1 MKKAFLLFLSLTFA
15 YTLYAQLKVTSDGKV
30 YIQHQTADTDAD
42 VYIGESTYMDP
53 VYDKKGLYV
62 HKYVQTSGN
71 SNCGIYSEAVKNG
84 NGDCMGIFG
93 IGSNLNNNT
102 STNYGVV
109 GTVQINA
116 RGAGICGTSEGGAA
130 PANYITGNYAGY
142 FFGETYLDGCTT
154 AAYGI
159 YDLSDMRL
167 KGNVVSLSDNE
178 RRGSVL
184 SNLMSLDV
192 VEYDLHHPREEQLT
206 KEMKNKKDD
215 RRHFGVF
222 AQELQKIYPN
232 LVREGQDGYLTVNY
246 VEIVP
251 LLLRSIQ
258 ELKQELDKVKGTG
271 NSVQKARRNDISH
284 DDEQT
289 SGMDAIG
296 ITTGN
301 RLFQNTPNPFT
312 ERTEICFTLAEN
324 AQNAYICI
332 FDMTGKM
339 LKQIPVDSS
348 MQSVTVNGY
357 ELSAG
362 IYLYSL
368 VVNGQ
373 EIDTK
378 RMILSD

>member
-1 MKKAFLLFLSLTFA
+1 MKKTFLLFLSMTFA
-15 YTLYAQLKVTSDGKV
+15 HALNAQLQVKSDGKV

-53 VYDKKGLYV
+53 VYNKKGLYV

-116 RGAGICGTSEGGAA
+116 RGAGVCGTSEGGAA
-130 PANYITGNYAGY
+130 PENYIIGNYAGY
-142 FFGETYLDGCTT
+142 FFGDTYLDGYTT
-154 AAYGI
+154 TAYGI
-159 YDLSDMRL
+159 YNLSDKRL
-167 KGNVVSLSDNE
+167 KENIVSLSDKE
-178 RRGSVL
+178 KHGSVL
-184 SNLMSLDV
+184 SNLVNLDV
-192 VEYDLHHPREEQLT
+192 IEYDLRHPREELLT
-206 KEMKNKKDD
+206 KEIRNKKNI

-222 AQELQKIYPN
+222 AQELQKIYPD

-246 VEIVP
+246 VEMVP

-258 ELKQELDKVKGTG
+258 ELKQELDEVTY
-271 NSVQKARRNDISH
+271 NNVQKARRNDIGY

-289 SGMDAIG
+289 SSMDAEVA
-296 ITTGN
+296 TSGN
-301 RLFQNTPNPFT
+301 RLYQNTPNPFT
-312 ERTEICFTLAEN
+312 ERTEIRFTLAEN
-324 AQNAYICI
+324 AQSAYICI

-339 LKQIPVDSS
+339 LRQIPVNPS

-378 RMILSD
+378 RMILSK

>member
-1 MKKAFLLFLSLTFA
+1 MKKQFLFMCLCLFGGIGTVS
-15 YTLYAQLKVTSDGKV
+15 AQLKVNADGKV

-53 VYDKKGLYV
+53 IYNKKGLYV

-93 IGSNLNNNT
+93 IGRNLNNNT

-109 GTVQINA
+109 GTVEINA
-116 RGAGICGTSEGGAA
+116 RGAGVCGTSEGGAA
-130 PANYITGNYAGY
+130 PANYIIGNYAGY
-142 FFGETYLDGCTT
+142 FFGDTYLDGYTT

-167 KGNVVSLSDNE
+167 KENVVSLSDKE
-178 RRGSVL
+178 KRGSVL
-184 SNLMSLDV
+184 SNLVNLDV
-192 VEYDLHHPREEQLT
+192 LEYDLRHPREELLT
-206 KEMKNKKDD
+206 KEMRNKKDN

-222 AQELQKIYPN
+222 AQELQKMYPN

-246 VEIVP
+246 VEMVP

-258 ELKQELDKVKGTG
+258 ELKQELDEVTY
-271 NSVQKARRNDISH
+271 NNVQKARRNDIG
-284 DDEQT
+284 DDDDLT
-289 SGMDAIG
+289 SSMDGVNTA
-296 ITTGN
+296 TGN
-301 RLFQNTPNPFT
+301 RLYQNTPNPFT
-312 ERTEICFTLAEN
+312 ERTEIHFSLAEN
-324 AQNAYICI
+324 AQNAYIYI

-348 MQSVTVNGY
+348 MQSVTINGY

-378 RMILSD
+378 RMILSK